1 MANHMTTRYGGKQ
14 GSFSASI
21 DQWVQQTKDDLEEL
35 FRAVTISIGTSVIK
49 ISPVDTGRFRGE
61 WQFTIDSPA
70 AAQNGRIDPEGVQAI
85 AEVVDGALML
95 QVGQTAWI
103 TNLLPYAIPLEYGHS
118 DQAPNGMVRLTMAR
132 VQEIVRQE
140 VERIRARQ

>member
-14 GSFSASI
+14 GSFSASL

-35 FRAVTISIGTSVIK
+35 FQAVTIAIGTSVIK

-61 WQFTIDSPA
+61 WQFTIDAPA
-70 AAQNGRIDPEGVQAI
+70 SAKNGRIDPEGVQAI

-140 VERIRARQ
+140 VERIRAKQ